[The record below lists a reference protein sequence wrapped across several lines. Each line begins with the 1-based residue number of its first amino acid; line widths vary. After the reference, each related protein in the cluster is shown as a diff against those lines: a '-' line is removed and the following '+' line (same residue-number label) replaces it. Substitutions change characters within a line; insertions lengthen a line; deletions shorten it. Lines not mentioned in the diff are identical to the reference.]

1 MSRNKSNAASR
12 PVVRRDALPARIEFH
27 GVQGRTLTAEELL
40 KVKLGDRA
48 TIVEDPHYD
57 PFVGTG
63 VDSIDIEYI
72 YKEHL
77 EVHNVPVDKG
87 TPYRAGRANIA
98 VTVAYN
104 FGAFLKRTQQ
114 KEDTNAKQKQA
125 EIKNEIRS
133 SSSQLALALRPM
145 PIAVQVPELK
155 GISILRL
162 ERMQG
167 KTYRVIYNPSS

>member
-1 MSRNKSNAASR
+1 MPRNKSNAASR

-72 YKEHL
+72 
-77 EVHNVPVDKG
+77 VG
-87 TPYRAGRANIA
+87 GRPL
-98 VTVAYN
+98 VT
-104 FGAFLKRTQQ
+104 
-114 KEDTNAKQKQA
+114 
-125 EIKNEIRS
+125 S
-133 SSSQLALALRPM
+133 
-145 PIAVQVPELK
+145 
-155 GISILRL
+155 
-162 ERMQG
+162 
-167 KTYRVIYNPSS
+167 NPG